1 MSKLVN
7 SVVEI
12 GSFGLIDDVTGVEG
26 AEKASREAAGI
37 QSDAALAGVE
47 ESRRQF
53 DVTEE
58 SLAPFRE
65 AGIAGL
71 KEQQALL
78 GLSGADAER
87 DALSRFTESPGQAF
101 RRERAQKNLVRNSS
115 AIGGLG
121 GGNVRKALVEQ
132 GAGFAAQDFDTRFN
146 RLGNQSSQG
155 QQATTN
161 IAQFGADASR
171 SAQQGIQS
179 SAEARASGILGGQQ
193 ATAQSNQGLFQL
205 GSTALLASDQKLKKN
220 IKPSGKVNGFNWY
233 SWSWNELA
241 NAIGLTGDSKGV
253 IANEVQLTNPE
264 LVHTKNGYLAVDYNA
279 LREA

>member
-37 QSDAALAGVE
+37 QSNAALAGVE

-53 DVTEE
+53 DETQQ
-58 SLAPFRE
+58 SLAPFRD

-78 GLSGADAER
+78 GLSGVDAEKE
-87 DALSRFTESPGQAF
+87 ALSRFTDSPGQAF
-101 RRERAQKNLVRNSS
+101 RKERAQRNLVRNSS

-121 GGNVRKALVEQ
+121 GGNVRTALNKQ
-132 GAGFAAQDFDTRFN
+132 GADFAAQDFDTRFN

-193 ATAQSNQGLFQL
+193 AIAQGNQGIFQL
-205 GSTALLASDQKLKKN
+205 GGALL
-220 IKPSGKVNGFNWY
+220 G
-233 SWSWNELA
+233 
-241 NAIGLTGDSKGV
+241 GL
-253 IANEVQLTNPE
+253 
-264 LVHTKNGYLAVDYNA
+264 
-279 LREA
+279 